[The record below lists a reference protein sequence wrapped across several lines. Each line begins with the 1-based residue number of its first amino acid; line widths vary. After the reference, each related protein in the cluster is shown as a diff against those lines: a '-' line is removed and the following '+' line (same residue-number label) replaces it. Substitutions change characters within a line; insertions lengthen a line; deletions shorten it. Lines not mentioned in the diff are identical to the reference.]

1 MSKEIPEVEE
11 STKFNF
17 ITSIWIVP
25 IIALIIAGWLGYKH
39 FAERGPEIKIIFP
52 QNEGLISG
60 KSVIKFRNVPAGKV
74 TDIYSDPKTDGVIVV
89 VRMNNKKAKPYL
101 TEHAKFWIVK
111 PEVGLS
117 GVSGLDTLLSGTYI
131 NVYSKTGGK
140 EFKKKYIGL
149 TQPYRDTMEGEY
161 FHLVSAN
168 GDNTSVG
175 TPIYYKNIK
184 VGQVEYMYLGLDNK
198 NVEIIVF
205 IDRQYAA
212 YVHNDSK
219 FWTKSTM
226 NVNFAK
232 GNLDIHIAPVN
243 YLLQG
248 GIVFSSP
255 GYDKNA
261 SLAYGRIFPLYE
273 SKTQAESTTIGS
285 VTKCIEK
292 FMLVTDESIANLRVH
307 APVRFDGFDIGWV
320 SDIQLTYSKASHKML
335 GQILLAIDTSVFE
348 DTHEINGSGVLKST
362 GLSNLYQAVE
372 EGLRAK
378 ITALDPITGML
389 FIDLTFKHQD
399 GNGSIVKGTKYAQL
413 PMASQSSSGIMTS
426 MTQIL
431 DKLNNLPLEKLLASL
446 NKVVEESAKP
456 VENANVLL
464 LDLQTTVKNI
474 NKLTSKKSF
483 EVLPDELNKALKE
496 LTSTLKTTKKV
507 VKGYNSDS
515 MLNRQLSH
523 TLEILTKTSQEM
535 QVFLRMLNRKPDSL
549 LFGDN

>member
-1 MSKEIPEVEE
+1 MSTQIPEIEE
-11 STKFNF
+11 SSKFNL

-52 QNEGLISG
+52 KNEGLVSG
-60 KSVIKFRNVPAGKV
+60 QSLVKFRNVPAGKV
-74 TDIYSDPKTDGVIVV
+74 TDIYAEEGTDGVIVV
-89 VRMNNKKAKPYL
+89 VRMNTRTSKPYL
-101 TEHAKFWIVK
+101 TEHARFWIVK

-212 YVHNDSK
+212 YVHDDSK

-243 YLLQG
+243 HLLQG

-261 SLAYGRIFPLYE
+261 SVAHGRIFPLYE

-292 FMLVTDESIANLRVH
+292 FMLLTDESIANLRVQ

-320 SDIQLTYSKASHKML
+320 TDIQLSYSKASHKML

-348 DTHEINGSGVLKST
+348 DTHEINASGVLKST

-389 FIDLTFKHQD
+389 FVDLTFNHQD
-399 GNGSIVKGTKYAQL
+399 GNGSIVKGTEYAQL
-413 PMASQSSSGIMTS
+413 PMASQNSAGIMTS

-446 NKVVEESAKP
+446 NKVVEESSKP

-507 VKGYNSDS
+507 VKGYDSDS
-515 MLNRQLSH
+515 MLNRQLSY

-549 LFGDN
+549 IFGDN